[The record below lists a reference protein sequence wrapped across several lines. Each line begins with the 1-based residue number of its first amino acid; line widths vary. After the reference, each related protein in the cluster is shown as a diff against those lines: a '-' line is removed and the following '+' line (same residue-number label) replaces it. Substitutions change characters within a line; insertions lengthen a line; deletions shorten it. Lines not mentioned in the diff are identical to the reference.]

1 MLHQFHTT
9 YLYHVSHVTYMLGQL
24 LKLIILSLQ
33 LGYLLILGI
42 NVFVQLIKQGDS
54 QFEKLT
60 VSGFTIS

>member
-33 LGYLLILGI
+33 LGYLLILGLDA
-42 NVFVQLIKQGDS
+42 FVQLLKQGNKVTQNVADKKKI
-54 QFEKLT
+54 F
-60 VSGFTIS
+60 F